1 MTNFPGGKF
10 EVPNKLSPF
19 VDDSVRQ
26 PILADRASSSVVSVF
41 AEPSVGE
48 DILRKS
54 DFAIPQCYFRSYI
67 QGESE
72 FKLKP
77 QHLKQF
83 TPQTLFYC
91 FHNLPGDILQ
101 VLAAQELSS
110 RGWRYH
116 SEIKRWFRVAAS
128 GDVPTSSGL
137 IHFDPTRW
145 EERPYPNNVEQSKF
159 MPGSE
164 HIVPANVNVGGLK
177 SGPPGRQPPA
187 SPPTLVPQPAPVTP
201 SSVVR

>member
-10 EVPNKLSPF
+10 EVPNILSPF

-26 PILADRASSSVVSVF
+26 PLLADRASSSVISVF
-41 AEPSVGE
+41 AEPSASQE
-48 DILRKS
+48 ILRKT
-54 DFAIPQCYFRSYI
+54 DFVLPHCYFRSYI

-83 TPQTLFYC
+83 SLPTLFYS
-91 FHNLPGDILQ
+91 FYNLPGDILQ
-101 VLAAQELSS
+101 LLSAQELSA
-110 RGWRYH
+110 RGWKYH
-116 SEIKRWFRVAAS
+116 PEIKRWFRQAAS

-137 IHFDPTRW
+137 IHFDPSRW
-145 EERPYPNNVEQSKF
+145 EERAYPSNVDQSKF
-159 MPGSE
+159 MPASE
-164 HIVPANVNVGGLK
+164 HIVPANVNVGGLR
-177 SGPPGRQPPA
+177 SGPPGRLPPG
-187 SPPTLVPQPAPVTP
+187 SPPSLAPQAAPVTP